1 MGTRI
6 PEERDLFRSKR
17 SRSNYVRMYFLLL
30 LIVIGI
36 FISRGVLVTEEI
48 SPLFLPTPTPTRTA
62 NSFAYEGETAFAA
75 GKLNDS
81 LIAFQEATQL
91 EPNNPEIWAELS
103 RVQVYSA
110 TLLTTDAQRKQRLLD
125 AMASADKAV
134 EVGPEYSNAY
144 AAQALAYDW
153 FSNPVYSGEDRER
166 YLLDAKTAAQ
176 NALRFDS
183 QNALAMAYM
192 AEINMDQARYQDA
205 INFAEQAVATDESL
219 MDVHRVMGYVLESL
233 GNGYA
238 EAIEQY
244 KKAAE
249 ITPNLT
255 FLYISIGVN
264 YRQLQQYD
272 LALEWF
278 AKAVKINEQN
288 KINDP
293 IPYLAIAN
301 TYSRMGQFF
310 AASFN
315 AYAAMEFTPSDPD
328 VYGQLGV
335 IYFKARNYE
344 SAIEVLKCATVGCTG
359 EESCKI
365 RNQSDICP
373 EGAEQLEIDGLP
385 LTQNTV
391 LYYFTYGS
399 VLSAMHNRTDD
410 YCDRAIDIFT
420 QIRSQFEDDPN
431 VMSIVLTGEEICSE

>member
-1 MGTRI
+1 M
-6 PEERDLFRSKR
+6 ERDLFRGKR
-17 SRSNYVRMYFLLL
+17 GRNNSVRIYFLLL
-30 LIVIGI
+30 LIIVGL
-36 FISRGVLVTEEI
+36 FISRGVLITNEI
-48 SPLFLPTPTPTRTA
+48 DALFLPTPTATRTA
-62 NSFAYEGETAFAA
+62 NSYAFEGETAFAA

-81 LIAFQEATQL
+81 LIAFQEATRL
-91 EPNNPEIWAELS
+91 EPNNPEIWADLA

-110 TLLTTDAQRKQRLLD
+110 TLLTTDAERKQRLSD
-125 AMASADKAV
+125 AMASADQAV
-134 EVGPEYSNAY
+134 AVGPEHSNAY

-153 FSNPVYSGEDRER
+153 FSNPVYSGENRER
-166 YLLDAKTAAQ
+166 YLLAAKSAAQ

-205 INFAEQAVATDESL
+205 IKYAEQAVATDDSL

-264 YRQLQQYD
+264 YRQLEKWVE
-272 LALEWF
+272 ALEWF
-278 AKAVKINEQN
+278 EKAVKINQQN
-288 KINDP
+288 NIKDP

-301 TYSRMGQFF
+301 TYSRMGEFF

-315 AYAAMEFTPSDPD
+315 AYAALEFTPADPD

-344 SAIEVLKCATVGCTG
+344 SAIEVLKCATVGCSG

-365 RNQSDICP
+365 RNQSDVCP
-373 EGAEQLEIDGLP
+373 EGEEQLEIAGLP

-399 VLSAMHNRTDD
+399 VLSAMHIRTDD
-410 YCDRAIDIFT
+410 YCDRAMDIFR
-420 QIRSQFEDDPN
+420 QIRTQFEDDPD
-431 VMSIVLTGEEICSE
+431 VMYIVLSGEEICSE

>member
-81 LIAFQEATQL
+81 LIAFQEATRL

-205 INFAEQAVATDESL
+205 INFAEQAVATDDSL

-264 YRQLQQYD
+264 YRQLQKYD
-272 LALEWF
+272 QALEWF

>member
-17 SRSNYVRMYFLLL
+17 GRSNYVRMYFLLL
-30 LIVIGI
+30 LIIIGI
-36 FISRGVLVTEEI
+36 FISRGVLITDEI
-48 SPLFLPTPTPTRTA
+48 DPLFLPTPTPTRTA

-81 LIAFQEATQL
+81 LIAFQEATRL

-110 TLLTTDAQRKQRLLD
+110 TLLTTDAQRKQRLMD
-125 AMASADKAV
+125 AIVSADRAV

-166 YLLDAKTAAQ
+166 YLLDAKSAAQ

-205 INFAEQAVATDESL
+205 ITFAEQAVATDDSL

-264 YRQLQQYD
+264 YRQLQKYE

-344 SAIEVLKCATVGCTG
+344 SAIEVLKCSTVGCTG

-365 RNQSDICP
+365 RNQSDTCP
-373 EGAEQLEIDGLP
+373 EGEEQLEIAGLP

-410 YCDRAIDIFT
+410 YCDRAMDIFT

-431 VMSIVLTGEEICSE
+431 VMSIVLSGEEICRE

>member
-1 MGTRI
+1 
-6 PEERDLFRSKR
+6 
-17 SRSNYVRMYFLLL
+17 MYFLLL
-30 LIVIGI
+30 LIVIGL
-36 FISRGVLVTEEI
+36 FVSREVLVTEEI
-48 SPLFLPTPTPTRTA
+48 KPLFLPTPTPTRTA
-62 NSFAYEGETAFAA
+62 NSYAFEGETAFEA
-75 GKLNDS
+75 GKLNEA
-81 LIAFQEATQL
+81 LIAFQEATRL

-166 YLLDAKTAAQ
+166 YLLDAKSAAQ

-205 INFAEQAVATDESL
+205 IKFAEQAVATDDSL

-264 YRQLQQYD
+264 YRQLQKYD

-315 AYAAMEFTPSDPD
+315 AYAALEFTPADPD

-335 IYFKARNYE
+335 IYFKSRNYE

-365 RNQSDICP
+365 RNQSDFCP

-410 YCDRAIDIFT
+410 YCDRAMDIFT

-431 VMSIVLTGEEICSE
+431 VMSIVLTGEEICRE

>member
-17 SRSNYVRMYFLLL
+17 GRSNLVRIYFLL
-30 LIVIGI
+30 IFIIFGV
-36 FISRGVLVTEEI
+36 FISRGILVDKTIE
-48 SPLFLPTPTPTRTA
+48 PLFMATPTATRTA
-62 NSFAYEGETAFAA
+62 NSYAYEAETAFAA
-75 GKLNDS
+75 GKLNDA
-81 LIAFQEATQL
+81 LLAFQEATRL

-110 TLLTTDAQRKQRLLD
+110 TLLTTDAQRKQRLID

-144 AAQALAYDW
+144 AAQALSYDW
-153 FSNPVYSGEDRER
+153 FSNPVYSGENRER
-166 YLLDAKTAAQ
+166 YLLDAKSAAQ

-183 QNALAMAYM
+183 KNARAMAYM

-205 INFAEQAVATDESL
+205 IKFAEQAMATDDRM
-219 MDVHRVMGYVLESL
+219 MDVHRVNGYVTESL

-238 EAIEQY
+238 EAIEHY
-244 KKAAE
+244 KRAAE

-264 YRQLQQYD
+264 YRQLQKWD

-288 KINDP
+288 NVKDP

-301 TYSRMGQFF
+301 TYSRMGEFF

-315 AYAAMEFTPSDPD
+315 AYAALEFTPSDPD

-335 IYFKARNYE
+335 IYFKSRNYE

-365 RNQSDICP
+365 RNQSDTCP
-373 EGAEQLEIDGLP
+373 AGEEQLEIEGLP

-410 YCDRAIDIFT
+410 YCDRAMDIFG
-420 QIRSQFEDDPN
+420 QIRTQFEDDEN
-431 VMSIVLTGEEICSE
+431 VMSIVLVGEEICRK